1 MGGLTISAMLL
12 YIRSSANA
20 RWLSMIQAYS
30 KTVMGTTR
38 NERVA
43 CSVNYGVAMELEYR
57 GRWRS
62 HVVIG
67 DPILASILM

>member
-1 MGGLTISAMLL
+1 
-12 YIRSSANA
+12 
-20 RWLSMIQAYS
+20 MIQAYS